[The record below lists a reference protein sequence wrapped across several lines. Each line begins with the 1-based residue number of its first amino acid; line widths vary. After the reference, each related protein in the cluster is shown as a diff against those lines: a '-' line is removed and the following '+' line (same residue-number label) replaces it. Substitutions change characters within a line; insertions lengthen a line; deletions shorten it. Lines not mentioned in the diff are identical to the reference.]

1 MPKPTFLNL
10 PPDKRR
16 RIVDA
21 ALQEFALRD
30 YRSASVGRI
39 VDAVGIAKGS
49 VYQYFDGKLDLY
61 RYLVDLAAET
71 KFRFI
76 DAARAG
82 DAPDFFSQVRQAAF
96 HGARF
101 DFSEPRYAS
110 LLYHATY
117 EPSTPETLEVSSRLR
132 AASHAYLRGLVDAGV
147 ARGDLRPDLDR
158 DMVVYALYQLTV
170 ALRDYLSARFGF
182 SFKDAV
188 RAGAGLPI
196 ADEELG
202 GVLDDMLG
210 ILRRGLE
217 RGEGAAGAK

>member
-16 RIVDA
+16 RFVDA
-21 ALQEFALRD
+21 ALNEFAQRD
-30 YRSASVGRI
+30 YRAASVGRI

-82 DAPDFFSQVRQAAF
+82 GAPDFFSQVRQAAF

-101 DFSEPRYAS
+101 DFSQPRHAS

-117 EPSTPETLEVSSRLR
+117 EPSAPETLEVSSRLR
-132 AASHAYLRGLVDAGV
+132 AASNAYLRGLVDAGV
-147 ARGDLRPDLDR
+147 ARGELRADVDR
-158 DMVVYALYQLTV
+158 DMTVYVLYQQIV
-170 ALRDYLSARFGF
+170 ALRDFLTARFGF
-182 SFKDAV
+182 SFADAV
-188 RAGAGLPI
+188 HAGAGLPI
-196 ADEELG
+196 REEALGAVLDELI
-202 GVLDDMLG
+202 GVL
-210 ILRRGLE
+210 RHGLSP
-217 RGEGAAGAK
+217 R

>member
-16 RIVDA
+16 RFVDA
-21 ALQEFALRD
+21 ALNEFALRD
-30 YRSASVGRI
+30 YRAASVGRI

-71 KFRFI
+71 KFRHI
-76 DAARAG
+76 DARLAD
-82 DAPDFFSQVRQAAF
+82 DAPDFFSQVRQATF

-117 EPSTPETLEVSSRLR
+117 QPSAPETAEVSARLR
-132 AASHAYLRGLVDAGV
+132 AVSHAYLLGLVDAGV
-147 ARGDLRPDLDR
+147 ARGDLRTDIDR
-158 DMVVYALYQLTV
+158 DMTVYALYQLTV
-170 ALRDYLSARFGF
+170 ALRDFLSARFGF
-182 SFKDAV
+182 SFEDAV
-188 RAGAGLPI
+188 HAGAGTPI
-196 ADEELG
+196 RDEELSAVLDELV
-202 GVLDDMLG
+202 GVLRHGLALG
-210 ILRRGLE
+210 
-217 RGEGAAGAK
+217 

>member
-16 RIVDA
+16 RFVDA
-21 ALQEFALRD
+21 ALNEFALRD
-30 YRSASVGRI
+30 YRAASVGRI

-71 KFRFI
+71 KFRHI
-76 DAARAG
+76 DARLAS
-82 DAPDFFSQVRQAAF
+82 DAPDFFSQYRQATF

-117 EPSTPETLEVSSRLR
+117 EPSIPETAKVSERLR
-132 AASHAYLRGLVDAGV
+132 ATSHAYLRGLVDAGV
-147 ARGDLRPDLDR
+147 ARGDLRADIDR
-158 DMVVYALYQLTV
+158 DMTVYALYQLTV
-170 ALRDYLSARFGF
+170 ALRDFLSARFGF
-182 SFKDAV
+182 SFEDAV
-188 RAGAGLPI
+188 HAGAGLPI
-196 ADEELG
+196 RDEELSAVLDELV
-202 GVLDDMLG
+202 GVL
-210 ILRRGLE
+210 RHGLAP
-217 RGEGAAGAK
+217 G

>member
-1 MPKPTFLNL
+1 MPKPTFFNL

-16 RIVDA
+16 RFVDA
-21 ALQEFALRD
+21 ALNEFALRD
-30 YRSASVGRI
+30 YRAASVGRI

-71 KFRFI
+71 KFRHI
-76 DAARAG
+76 DARLAG

-110 LLYHATY
+110 LLVHATY
-117 EPSTPETLEVSSRLR
+117 VPSLPETAEVSARLR
-132 AASHAYLRGLVDAGV
+132 ATSHAYLRGLVDAGV
-147 ARGDLRPDLDR
+147 ARGDLRADLDR
-158 DMVVYALYQLTV
+158 EMTVYALYQLTV
-170 ALRDYLSARFGF
+170 ALRDFLGARFGF
-182 SFKDAV
+182 SFEDAV

-196 ADEELG
+196 RDEELG
-202 GVLDDMLG
+202 AVLDELVGVL
-210 ILRRGLE
+210 RHGLAHP
-217 RGEGAAGAK
+217 AAP

>member
-1 MPKPTFLNL
+1 MPKPTFFNL

-16 RIVDA
+16 RFVDA
-21 ALQEFALRD
+21 ALNEFALHD
-30 YRSASVGRI
+30 YRAASVSRI

-61 RYLVDLAAET
+61 RYLVDLATET

-76 DAARAG
+76 DAARASDG
-82 DAPDFFSQVRQAAF
+82 PDFFSQYRQAVS

-101 DFSEPRYAS
+101 DFSQPRYAS

-117 EPSTPETLEVSSRLR
+117 EPSTPETLEVSARLR
-132 AASHAYLRGLVDAGV
+132 ATSHGYLRGLVDAGI
-147 ARGDLRPDLDR
+147 ARGDLRADLDR
-158 DMVVYALYQLTV
+158 DTTVYALYQLTI
-170 ALRDYLSARFGF
+170 ALRDFLSDRFGF

-196 ADEELG
+196 RDEELG
-202 GVLDDMLG
+202 DVLDELVGVL
-210 ILRRGLE
+210 RHGLAP
-217 RGEGAAGAK
+217 R

>member
-1 MPKPTFLNL
+1 MPKPTFFNL

-16 RIVDA
+16 RFVDA
-21 ALQEFALRD
+21 ALSEFALRD
-30 YRSASVGRI
+30 YRAASVGRI
-39 VDAVGIAKGS
+39 VAAAGIAKGS

-71 KFRFI
+71 RFRFI

-101 DFSEPRYAS
+101 DFGKPRHAS
-110 LLYHATY
+110 LLYHAVY

-132 AASHAYLRGLVDAGV
+132 AVSHAYLRGLVDAGI

-158 DMVVYALYQLTV
+158 DMTVYVIYQQIV
-170 ALRDYLSARFGF
+170 ALRDFLTDRFGL
-182 SFKDAV
+182 SFQDAV
-188 RAGAGLPI
+188 HAGAGLPI
-196 ADEELG
+196 REEELG
-202 GVLDDMLG
+202 AVLDELIGVL
-210 ILRRGLE
+210 RHGLAP
-217 RGEGAAGAK
+217 G

>member
-1 MPKPTFLNL
+1 MPKPTFFNL

-16 RIVDA
+16 RFVEA
-21 ALQEFALRD
+21 ALNEFALHD
-30 YRSASVGRI
+30 YRAASVSRI

-71 KFRFI
+71 KFRHI

-82 DAPDFFSQVRQAAF
+82 NAPDFFSQYRQAVF

-101 DFSEPRYAS
+101 DFSEPRHAS

-132 AASHAYLRGLVDAGV
+132 AASHGYLRGLVDAGV
-147 ARGDLRPDLDR
+147 ARGDLRADIDR
-158 DMVVYALYQLTV
+158 DMAVYVLYQLTV
-170 ALRDYLSARFGF
+170 ALRDFIVSRFGF

-196 ADEELG
+196 RDEELG
-202 GVLDDMLG
+202 DVLDELVGVVRD
-210 ILRRGLE
+210 GL
-217 RGEGAAGAK
+217 APK

>member
-16 RIVDA
+16 RFVDA
-21 ALQEFALRD
+21 ALNEFALHD
-30 YRSASVGRI
+30 YRAASVGRI
-39 VDAVGIAKGS
+39 VDAAGIAKGS

-82 DAPDFFSQVRQAAF
+82 DAADFFSQVRQAAF

-101 DFSEPRYAS
+101 DFSQPRYAS

-132 AASHAYLRGLVDAGV
+132 AASHAYLRGLVDAGL

-158 DMVVYALYQLTV
+158 DMTVYVLYQQIV
-170 ALRDYLSARFGF
+170 ALRDFLTARFGF

-196 ADEELG
+196 RDEELG
-202 GVLDDMLG
+202 AVLDELVG

-217 RGEGAAGAK
+217 LG

>member
-16 RIVDA
+16 RFVDA
-21 ALQEFALRD
+21 ALSEFALRD
-30 YRSASVGRI
+30 YRAASVGRI

-101 DFSEPRYAS
+101 DFSQPRYAS

-132 AASHAYLRGLVDAGV
+132 AASNAYLRGLVDAGV
-147 ARGDLRPDLDR
+147 ARGDLRTDLDR
-158 DMVVYALYQLTV
+158 DMTVFVIYQQIV
-170 ALRDYLSARFGF
+170 ALRDFLTARFAF
-182 SFKDAV
+182 SFEDAV
-188 RAGAGLPI
+188 HAGAGLPI
-196 ADEELG
+196 REEELG
-202 GVLDDMLG
+202 AVLDELIG

-217 RGEGAAGAK
+217 RG